1 MARVKNTSHP
11 RFVFKKTSHA
21 IKTPRKEVQ
30 TIPVAPRKEV
40 PRKRVIGVKRKFRHR
55 SGTVAL
61 REIRKYQ
68 KTTELLIQKLPFSR
82 LVRDVLE
89 YVTCVKNGR
98 RSVEKIASEAFLIL
112 QEASE
117 QFLVNLFEDANL
129 SAIHAK
135 RKTIEKRDIVLAQ
148 KVYWNGKGIDLDPN
162 VKSKP

>member
-30 TIPVAPRKEV
+30 TTPVA

-98 RSVEKIASEAFLIL
+98 RSVEKIASETFLIL